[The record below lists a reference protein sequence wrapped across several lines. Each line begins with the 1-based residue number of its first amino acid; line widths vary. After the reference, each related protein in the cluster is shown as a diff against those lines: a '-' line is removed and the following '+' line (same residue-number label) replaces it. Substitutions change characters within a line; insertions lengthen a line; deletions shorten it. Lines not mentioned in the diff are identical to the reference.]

1 MSLEHEEIE
10 DLLGAYALDAVED
23 SDRLEIERHLESCP
37 VCRAEVSR
45 HREVAALVS
54 GPEQPPPDQVWE
66 RIRARLKGSREGP
79 ESPPEARRPRPGT
92 QRLVAALAA
101 AALVAVGF
109 LGWRVVE
116 LEGRIDRGGSV
127 VAAAEAALADPDA
140 RRLVL
145 RSEDAALAA
154 DVVVLPDGTAYLFQD
169 NLEPLPGD
177 RTYQL
182 WAMVGERPISAAVL
196 GPDPGV
202 TPFRVGEG
210 TGALAITE
218 EGAGGAQAPT
228 SDPIATASLS

>member
-10 DLLGAYALDAVED
+10 GLLGAYALDAVD
-23 SDRLEIERHLESCP
+23 DPDRHEIERHLESCP
-37 VCRAEVSR
+37 VCRTEVSR

-54 GPEQPPPDQVWE
+54 GPEQPPPDHVWE
-66 RIRARLKGSREGP
+66 RIRARLEDSREVLASAP
-79 ESPPEARRPRPGT
+79 VVRRPRPGS
-92 QRLVAALAA
+92 QRLAAALAA

-116 LEGRIDRGGSV
+116 LEGRIERGGSV
-127 VAAAEAALADPDA
+127 LAAAEAALADPDG

-145 RSEDAALAA
+145 RSDDAALAA
-154 DVVVLPDGTAYLFQD
+154 DVVLLPDGTGYLFQN
-169 NLEPLPGD
+169 NLEPLSAD

-196 GPDPGV
+196 GSDPEV
-202 TPFRVGEG
+202 TAFRVGEG

-218 EGAGGAQAPT
+218 ERAGGVQAPT